1 MPGEVDNRR
10 TRRRGFLLVRSRA
23 ALKERAKLCRVGCI
37 TFSTIIVVWVGL
49 QIPVN
54 GFHIG
59 NSVVI
64 IGDVILY
71 FWCQSV
77 SVLYLY

>member
-23 ALKERAKLCRVGCI
+23 SLEERAKLCRVGCI
-37 TFSTIIVVWVGL
+37 TFTIIVVWVGL

-54 GFHIG
+54 GLHIG
-59 NSVVI
+59 NYVVI
-64 IGDVILY
+64 IGVSQLVICTY
-71 FWCQSV
+71 IRH
-77 SVLYLY
+77 